1 MKKTLFSVWGSQTSS
16 ILRGRYQKQM
26 VLSDWLICT
35 RHYLPFFFLLLTPYC
50 FPLRTFSVCSSCG
63 IFECMWVDAVCF
75 TLWIFFFWGLSFW
88 VFTYVTRKMTHFNK
102 GPSYG
107 LSAEVRSKVSACKGG
122 LGSAGLKSLQT
133 FNLTDS
139 NSLFWFLN
147 KFPSTVSFAFSS
159 FFSLRHTTQ
168 WRGWGCPNFTKASIS
183 NFPFAHS
190 LLGIRRTIL

>member
-1 MKKTLFSVWGSQTSS
+1 MRQSDEQHPSRALPKTNGPFWLAHLHTSLFA
-16 ILRGRYQKQM
+16 
-26 VLSDWLICT
+26 
-35 RHYLPFFFLLLTPYC
+35 FFFSSFDPVLLSTENFLC
-50 FPLRTFSVCSSCG
+50 VLFVWNF
-63 IFECMWVDAVCF
+63 WVYVSGRRLLYSGD
-75 TLWIFFFWGLSFW
+75 FFFWGLSFW

-190 LLGIRRTIL
+190 LLGRRRTIL